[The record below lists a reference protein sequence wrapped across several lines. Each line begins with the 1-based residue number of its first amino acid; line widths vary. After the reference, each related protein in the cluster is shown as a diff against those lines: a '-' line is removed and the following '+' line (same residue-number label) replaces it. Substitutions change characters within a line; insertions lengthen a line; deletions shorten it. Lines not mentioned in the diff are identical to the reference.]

1 MIERARSTSV
11 LAIVLGGALG
21 LIAATQ
27 TWLNVIVDDGANQAL
42 EVTGSAA
49 LPLLTP
55 LSLAAMALGVVLSLA
70 GRVLRYVFG
79 VIAVI
84 IGAALLVQTIPLLTG
99 VPLAAV
105 APAITKATGI
115 SGDDA
120 VSALVGSV
128 SLTAWPI
135 VALVAWILLVVA
147 GAFVLVTASRW
158 RTGSSRYRTGGAQ
171 PHGDGPLDAVDS
183 WDELSRGDDPTS

>member
-1 MIERARSTSV
+1 MIERARSLSV
-11 LAIVLGGALG
+11 LAIVLGGGLG

-27 TWLNVIVDDGANQAL
+27 TWLNVVVDDGANQAL

-70 GRVLRYVFG
+70 GRILRYVFG

-105 APAITKATGI
+105 APAITAATGI

-128 SLTAWPI
+128 TLTAWPI
-135 VALVAWILLVVA
+135 VALVAWVLLVVS
-147 GAFVLVTASRW
+147 GVFVLLTGSRW
-158 RTGSSRYRTGGAQ
+158 RTGSSRYRSGAPQ
-171 PHGDGPLDAVDS
+171 HHAEGPLDAVDS

>member
-1 MIERARSTSV
+1 VIERARSLSV

-27 TWLNVIVDDGANQAL
+27 TWLHVIVDDGANQAL

-70 GRVLRYVFG
+70 GRILRYVFG

-84 IGAALLVQTIPLLTG
+84 IGVALVVQTVPVLTG
-99 VPLAAV
+99 VPLSAV
-105 APAITKATGI
+105 APAITAATGI

-128 SLTAWPI
+128 TLTAWPI
-135 VALVAWILLVVA
+135 VALVAWVLLILA
-147 GAFVLVTASRW
+147 GGFVIVTASRW
-158 RTGSSRYRTGGAQ
+158 RTGSSRYRSGAPQ
-171 PHGDGPLDAVDS
+171 HHAEGPLDAVDS